1 MLNRRAAF
9 TIATKLQHRLVS
21 LKPALAEDGFE
32 YSSSEGPTMR
42 AWHHPET
49 LTAVGLGVASA
60 LVVGNVLLHE
70 RDDPADPSK
79 NNGPTALH

>member
-9 TIATKLQHRLVS
+9 AIATKLQHRLVS

-70 RDDPADPSK
+70 RSDESTPSK
-79 NNGPTALH
+79 NNGPTAMH